1 MKELTAFEQLHG
13 FLDDLESSLDIP
25 LPDFDCDNIVL
36 CGMGGSAISGSV
48 TADIFNA
55 HSKIYIHTLRN
66 PIIPEWMNGRTL
78 AVISSYS
85 GNTLETIR
93 MYERARSQGC
103 KLIVITAGGKL
114 KEMAER
120 DGVLLM
126 TIKNG
131 MDPRHSIGFMIG
143 YLACIM
149 KHTGTDL
156 TDEFKRTIPELK
168 RYRDELE
175 KEDSR
180 ALDLS
185 SSLKDKVTMLLFDGG
200 MKSVALRW
208 KSELTENGKYIA
220 MTKPLSDLSEL
231 NDRNDFAHNGLHA
244 VIFAK
249 DVAEGSFADRAI
261 QLLDSKAIGYDVL
274 KVPSDSTIYNIL
286 SMMMLGDYTSVR
298 MADDRG
304 ADPRDVWPIMKLKK
318 LLGERMNDR

>member
-1 MKELTAFEQLHG
+1 MKELTAFDQLHG
-13 FLDDLESSLDIP
+13 FLDDLESSLDME
-25 LPDFDCDNIVL
+25 LPDFDCDNIAL

-48 TADIFNA
+48 TADIFNGC
-55 HSKIYIHTLRN
+55 SKRYIYTLRN
-66 PIIPEWMNGRTL
+66 PIIPNWMDERTL

-93 MYERARSQGC
+93 MYERARTQGC
-103 KLIVITAGGKL
+103 KVIVITAGGKL

-120 DGVLLM
+120 DGEILM
-126 TIKNG
+126 TIRSG

-156 TDEFKRTIPELK
+156 IDEFKRTIPELR

-175 KEDSR
+175 GEDSR
-180 ALDLS
+180 ALELS
-185 SSLKDKVTMLLFDGG
+185 ISLRGKVTMLLFDGG

-231 NDRNDFAHNGLHA
+231 DVCNDFAHNGLHA

-249 DVAEGSFADRAI
+249 DTDDDSFAGKAI
-261 QLLDSKAIGYDVL
+261 QLLNSKGVGYDVL
-274 KVPSDSTIYNIL
+274 KAPSDSVIYDIL

-298 MADDRG
+298 MANDRG

>member
-66 PIIPEWMNGRTL
+66 PIIPEWMNERTL

-244 VIFAK
+244 VIFAR
-249 DVAEGSFADRAI
+249 DVTEGSFADRAM

-274 KVPSDSTIYNIL
+274 KAPSDSTIYNIL

>member
-66 PIIPEWMNGRTL
+66 PIIPEWMNERTL

-103 KLIVITAGGKL
+103 KLMVITAGGKL

-180 ALDLS
+180 ALELS

-231 NDRNDFAHNGLHA
+231 NDCNDFARNGLHA
-244 VIFAK
+244 VIFAR
-249 DVAEGSFADRAI
+249 DVTEGSFADRAM

-274 KVPSDSTIYNIL
+274 KAPSDSTIYNIL

>member
-1 MKELTAFEQLHG
+1 MRELTAYEQLHG
-13 FLDDLESSLDIP
+13 FLDDLESSLDMD

-36 CGMGGSAISGSV
+36 CGMGGSAISGSI
-48 TADIFNA
+48 TADIFNGF
-55 HSKIYIHTLRN
+55 SKKYIHTLRN
-66 PIIPEWMNGRTL
+66 PIIPDWMDERTL

-93 MYERARSQGC
+93 MYERARAQGC
-103 KLIVITAGGKL
+103 TLIVITAGGRL
-114 KEMAER
+114 KEMAEK
-120 DGVLLM
+120 DGNLLM
-126 TIKNG
+126 TVKPG

-156 TDEFKRTIPELK
+156 IDEFKGAIPELR

-175 KEDSR
+175 EGSR
-180 ALDLS
+180 VIGLS
-185 SSLKDKVTMLLFDGG
+185 SSLKDKVAMLLFDGG

-220 MTKPLSDLSEL
+220 MTKPLSDLSDP
-231 NDRNDFAHNGLHA
+231 NICNDFVHNALHA

-249 DVAEGSFADRAI
+249 DVGEDSFAGKAM
-261 QLLDSKAIGYDVL
+261 QLLDSRSVGYDVL
-274 KVPSDSTIYNIL
+274 KAPSDSIIINTL
-286 SMMMLGDYTSVR
+286 SMIMLGDYTSVK
-298 MADDRG
+298 MANDRG

-318 LLGERMNDR
+318 LLNERMNDR